1 MRFLDAIAVVT
12 GAGSG
17 IGASVAMRMAKEGAR
32 VVLVGRTLAKLEHV
46 AGAIEEECGRAAA
59 SVFAADVT
67 QEDEIEGLAAFVQSE
82 FGNVHILINNAGGSG
97 QSSPI
102 LKTKTEDWDLV
113 QSANLGSVFLVSKHI
128 GKLMT
133 EAAKAEPEAQLN
145 RSIVNVASLSGYK
158 AGAQIPHYS
167 AAKAG
172 VINFSRALAFELAP
186 YGIRVNSV
194 SPGFVETPLTAE
206 GLQNARFE
214 EAIQRKTALRRIGKP
229 EEIANVITFI
239 ASPEASYMTGS
250 DVLVDGGWLI
260 V

>member
-1 MRFLDAIAVVT
+1 MRFLDAVAVIT

-32 VVLVGRTLAKLEHV
+32 IVLVGRTQAKLEYV
-46 AGAIEEECGRAAA
+46 ARSIEETCGRAAA

-67 QEDEIEGLAAFVQSE
+67 REKEVESLAAFVQSE
-82 FGNVHILINNAGGSG
+82 FGDAHILVNNAGGSDK
-97 QSSPI
+97 SSI
-102 LKTKTEDWDLV
+102 LETKLEDWERV
-113 QSANLGSVFLVSKHI
+113 QSTNLGSVFLVSKHI

-133 EAAKAEPEAQLN
+133 EAAKAETAARTN

-158 AGAQIPHYS
+158 AGARIPHYA

-206 GLQNARFE
+206 GLRNTRFE
-214 EAIQRKTALRRIGKP
+214 EAIQRKTALRRVGQP
-229 EEIANVITFI
+229 EEIANVITFV